1 MYKFILLFY
10 SIFLINSTFAQ
21 QVVFYNSKLNKSIV
35 VKSGSKVFLGY
46 RGYNGNTEFA
56 SNTVTDITDSTIT
69 IGLDMSYWLPNRKPS
84 AVTNNFKVIRLKDIT
99 HFRKRSLAG
108 EMIKNILQ
116 IGGAVGSVYLLSDL
130 YRNERYSQSNAVLI
144 SIGAGLVLNSA
155 AKVIFPENAKYRIQD
170 GWIINPTPNNPSQ
183 IKRN

>member
-1 MYKFILLFY
+1 MYKFIFLFCG
-10 SIFLINSTFAQ
+10 IFLVNSAHAQ
-21 QVVFYNSKLNKSIV
+21 QVVFYNPKLNKTILI
-35 VKSGSKVFLGY
+35 KSGSKVFLGY
-46 RGYNGNTEFA
+46 TGYNGNTEFA

-84 AVTNNFKVIRLKDIT
+84 VFTNNFKVIRLKDIT

-130 YRNERYSQSNAVLI
+130 YRDERYSRSSAVLI
-144 SIGAGLVLNSA
+144 SLGAGLVLNA
-155 AKVIFPENAKYRIQD
+155 ASKVIFPENAKYRVQD
-170 GWIINPTPNNPSQ
+170 GWILNPTTNNVAPK
-183 IKRN
+183 IRN